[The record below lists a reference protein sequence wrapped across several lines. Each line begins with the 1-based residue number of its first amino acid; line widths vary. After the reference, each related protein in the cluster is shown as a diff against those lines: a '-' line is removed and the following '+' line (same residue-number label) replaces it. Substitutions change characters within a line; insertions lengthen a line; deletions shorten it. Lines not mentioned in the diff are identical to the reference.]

1 MTPNQTVSHRPLC
14 AISTM
19 AIVLCVLISTAAA
32 AEVPVGCETKID
44 PPLRDFSQPP
54 NLNLF
59 KRELLY
65 YRCTRYDTDIGLV
78 LREAQDWVKRRAP
91 QVNNPAIVLDIDE
104 TSLSNWKR
112 IYVDDYRSALAI
124 LRRGVKHA
132 AISIGS
138 GVSKPRR
145 SSLRWI
151 SICLRSALTSA
162 RRALR
167 STYSS

>member
-1 MTPNQTVSHRPLC
+1 MTPIAPASVPFASAPAGDFFACLHLEGNMTPNQTVSHRPLC

-112 IYVDDYRSALAI
+112 
-124 LRRGVKHA
+124 
-132 AISIGS
+132 
-138 GVSKPRR
+138 
-145 SSLRWI
+145 
-151 SICLRSALTSA
+151 
-162 RRALR
+162 
-167 STYSS
+167 